1 MVDYQYAELYG
12 RDSVDKQLCI
22 LTEDGAVTITN
33 QELHSENFTLTESLC
48 SESQLRFGC
57 CEASMIKFK
66 ISNVFTS
73 LKGKWMKVTERLAG
87 HTDAPFSFGRYKVYS
102 DMPTADRLFRE
113 VTAYDAMYD
122 VINADVAAWYHDI
135 LPAADSSVT
144 LKQFRTSFLAHFGL
158 QQEAVTLVNDSMTV
172 TKTIEP
178 EQLSG
183 REVITAICELNG
195 CFGHM
200 GRDGSFRYIFLPKY
214 IQGLYPAN
222 DLYPA
227 DEVYPR
233 NPDSEKIGNS
243 LYWDCKYEDFVT
255 ERITKLQIRQEE
267 NDIGAISGTGDNCYI
282 VQDNFLVYGKS
293 AQELQ
298 GIADRLLTVIEEIA
312 YRPYQAECKGN
323 PCLEV
328 GDAIRFATRFDI
340 VESYILKRTLSGIQA
355 LRDSYEAEGE
365 KVYEEKVNSVR
376 SSIIQL
382 KGKTNVLERSV
393 EETRS
398 EITDVEQNLS
408 SKISQN
414 ASAITAEVKRAQGQ
428 ESALSASIKVNAEK
442 IETKV
447 TNGDVSS
454 TISQESGKIA
464 IRSNRLSISSDNF
477 SLSENGTVTATN
489 GNFTGRVTATSGS
502 FSGTVNATDGSFSG
516 TVNATSGTFENVRI
530 SESCTVAGQS
540 VTGTVNG
547 GYIGSGIRAGNITS
561 GNISRPI
568 YYSGD
573 SSFDENGL
581 TSRTGTSNFSDIK
594 VAEILPIIPYAAGG
608 ANIGSSAYNEK
619 FATIYAATFV
629 GSVQEASSREVKE
642 NIAPVTS
649 DFCLESVRNTGVNSY
664 NYTDDLADITKVRK
678 ELETEMNE
686 YLNSRKKTRKRG
698 ETDKIALYQRRLAA
712 LDAADEKIPAKR
724 YGFIAEEAPEDIVSK
739 DRKTVDLYSCIAMA
753 YGAIQA
759 LEQKIDRLE
768 QEMEEMKHEQDLQQ
782 N

>member
-1 MVDYQYAELYG
+1 MVDYKYAELFIS
-12 RDSVDKQLCI
+12 DSVDKQLRI
-22 LTEDGAVTITN
+22 VTDDGAVTVTN
-33 QELHSENFTLTESLC
+33 QELHSESFTLTESLC

-57 CEASMIKFK
+57 CETSMVKFK

-73 LKGKWMKVTERLAG
+73 LKDKWLTVTGQLAG
-87 HTDAPFSFGRYKVYS
+87 HKDAPFPFGRYKVYS
-102 DMPTADRLFRE
+102 DVPTADRIFRE

-122 VINADVAAWYHDI
+122 VINADVASWYRQI
-135 LPAADSSVT
+135 LPTADSSVS
-144 LKQFRTSFLAHFGL
+144 LKQFRSSFLSYFGL
-158 QQEAVTLVNDSMTV
+158 RQETVTLVNDNMTV
-172 TKTIEP
+172 TRTIEP

-195 CFGHM
+195 CLGHL
-200 GRDGSFRYIFLPKY
+200 GRDGSFHYVFLPKY

-233 NPDSEKIGNS
+233 NPGSEKIGNS

-282 VQDNFLVYGKS
+282 VQDNFLVYGKG

-298 GIADRLLTVIEEIA
+298 GIADRLLSVIEEIA

-328 GDAIRFATRFDI
+328 GDAIRLTTRFDI

-355 LRDSYEAEGE
+355 LKDSYEAEGE
-365 KVYEEKVNSVR
+365 KNYTEKVNSVH
-376 SSIIQL
+376 SSIVQL
-382 KGKTNVLERSV
+382 KGKTNVLKRTV

-398 EITDVEQNLS
+398 EITDVEHSLS

-428 ESALSASIKVNAEK
+428 ENALSASIKVNAEK

-447 TNGDVSS
+447 TSGEVSS
-454 TISQESGKIA
+454 VISQEAGKIS

-477 SLSENGTVTATN
+477 SLSENGTVTAAN
-489 GNFTGRVTATSGS
+489 GNFSGTVNATSGS
-502 FSGTVNATDGSFSG
+502 FSGTVNATSG
-516 TVNATSGTFENVRI
+516 NFDNVRI

-540 VTGTVNG
+540 ISGTVNG
-547 GYIGSGIRAGNITS
+547 SYIGSGIRAGNITS

-629 GSVQEASSREVKE
+629 GSVQESSSREVKD

-649 DFCLESVRNTGVNSY
+649 EFCLSSVRNTAVSSY
-664 NYTDDLADITKVRK
+664 NYTDDLTDTSRVRQ
-678 ELETEMNE
+678 ELEEEMNE
-686 YLNSRKKTRKRG
+686 YMRSRKKSKKRG
-698 ETDKIALYQRRLAA
+698 DKEKIALYQRRIASLEAA
-712 LDAADEKIPAKR
+712 SEKIPAKR
-724 YGFIAEEAPEDIVSK
+724 YGFIAEDAPEDIVSR

-759 LEQKIDRLE
+759 LEQKVNQLE
-768 QEMEEMKHEQDLQQ
+768 KEMEDMKHEQDLQ
-782 N
+782 